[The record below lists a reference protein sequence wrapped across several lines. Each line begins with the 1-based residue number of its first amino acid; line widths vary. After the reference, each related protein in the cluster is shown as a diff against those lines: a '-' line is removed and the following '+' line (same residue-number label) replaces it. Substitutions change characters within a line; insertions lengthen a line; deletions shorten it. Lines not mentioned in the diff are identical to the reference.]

1 MTNNSQPTARALLRD
16 SAESHAQ
23 AARAFVAASAA
34 LQSVAASAAAAQA
47 AIDAGSNALIRA
59 EVSLNRAADALD
71 ESEE

>member
-1 MTNNSQPTARALLRD
+1 MTNNSQPTASALLREA
-16 SAESHAQ
+16 AESHAQ
-23 AARAFVAASAA
+23 AARASVA